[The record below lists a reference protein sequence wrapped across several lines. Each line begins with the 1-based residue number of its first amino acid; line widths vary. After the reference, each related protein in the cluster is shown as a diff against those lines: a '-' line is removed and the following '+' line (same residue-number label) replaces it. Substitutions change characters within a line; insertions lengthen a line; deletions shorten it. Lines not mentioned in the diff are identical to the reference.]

1 MLPMRPA
8 VFMAAP
14 QSARSPGT
22 SARIRAPRVRH
33 ISELWLPAPE
43 ERMALMAL
51 SETRPI
57 PLQGDLRLRRTVLL
71 TVVVGVAILLGYVS
85 WQRVA
90 HAAAPV
96 AEAPVAALR

>member
-1 MLPMRPA
+1 MLPEVPA
-8 VFMAAP
+8 VPMAASR
-14 QSARSPGT
+14 SAR

-33 ISELWLPAPE
+33 ISELWLPAPDPS
-43 ERMALMAL
+43 MPLMAS

-71 TVVVGVAILLGYVS
+71 AVVIGVAILLGYVS

-90 HAAAPV
+90 HAQAP
-96 AEAPVAALR
+96 AGGAPAAALR